1 VARTDGGDGGGEGEF
16 VGLRCVRWLYM
27 SRIVLQVSAAAAIC
41 NALLG
46 CALKDNYAFPGHD
59 IVDNIRNADL
69 TARSPAPDRQGGV
82 GNQASRPLLVPG
94 ADPTAVPG
102 STDAGAPARLA
113 QSAPGVVASAAGVEF
128 NFENA
133 DIPTVA
139 KALIGDTLG
148 LAFVVDPR
156 VQGTVTFASTGPIA
170 RKDVLPIFES
180 ILRMSG
186 AAVVREPNLVKVVP
200 IPEAAGA
207 GSMSVGAGQPGFG
220 VAVVPLRYT
229 SAASVAK
236 MAENFLSRPGA
247 IRADQ
252 ARNLLLVQGTSVER
266 QSALDVIATFD
277 VEWLRNQSVGVYPL
291 KSTTPETMIAEL
303 EKLFQAGE
311 NGQGQ
316 GAVQFQAISRMNAVM
331 VVAKS
336 SKTLDRVTQWVQRLD
351 RSDTTGNSLRTYRLR
366 YGNAVQVAKV
376 LSDIFVGR
384 PGGAATDTAAGQLA
398 PGMTSTQSRLD
409 SLGTG
414 SLGSSTSSSSTSTSG
429 QSVSVG
435 GNIGRAGG
443 TSASDFEGFAG
454 QRGDADSQISGL
466 PAGSIGR
473 GVFQNVRITAD
484 PSANSIVIYSNQEDF
499 RTIERALRD
508 IDRPRLQVAI
518 DATVAEVTLTDQLQ
532 YGVQHFFTSSDVG
545 MAGDKGSVGLM
556 PAAPAATATTTTAA
570 TATTAT
576 GTTASTTAA
585 VAQTVQAAFLQRVLP
600 GFNLLLGPEA
610 QPRLI
615 LSALSTIT
623 DVKVLSSPSLVVID
637 NQPAVIEV
645 GNQIPVTTSS
655 ATLLSNSNT
664 PVVNTIEMRAT
675 GVILKVLPRVHA
687 NGLVQLE
694 IEQEI
699 SNVVNPNVQTLT
711 PTIAQRRIHSTVAVT
726 SGQTV
731 LLGGLISE
739 QQDNQKDGIP
749 GINQIKYLGDLF
761 GNTSKSRMRQE
772 IIVFI
777 HPMVIRDSLDQQ
789 SITQEFRQR
798 LESMRSPQEFIE
810 GKDVSPR
817 PAGRKN

>member
-1 VARTDGGDGGGEGEF
+1 
-16 VGLRCVRWLYM
+16 
-27 SRIVLQVSAAAAIC
+27 
-41 NALLG
+41 
-46 CALKDNYAFPGHD
+46 
-59 IVDNIRNADL
+59 
-69 TARSPAPDRQGGV
+69 
-82 GNQASRPLLVPG
+82 
-94 ADPTAVPG
+94 
-102 STDAGAPARLA
+102 
-113 QSAPGVVASAAGVEF
+113 
-128 NFENA
+128 
-133 DIPTVA
+133 
-139 KALIGDTLG
+139 
-148 LAFVVDPR
+148 
-156 VQGTVTFASTGPIA
+156 
-170 RKDVLPIFES
+170 
-180 ILRMSG
+180 
-186 AAVVREPNLVKVVP
+186 
-200 IPEAAGA
+200 
-207 GSMSVGAGQPGFG
+207 
-220 VAVVPLRYT
+220 
-229 SAASVAK
+229 

-376 LSDIFVGR
+376 LSDIFVGKS
-384 PGGAATDTAAGQLA
+384 GGATTDTAAGQLA

-414 SLGSSTSSSSTSTSG
+414 SLGASSSTSASASSSNQG
-429 QSVSVG
+429 VSVSVG
-435 GNIGRAGG
+435 GNTGRAGG

-454 QRGDADSQISGL
+454 QRNDADSQMSGL

-499 RTIERALRD
+499 RTIERALHD

-576 GTTASTTAA
+576 TAATTTAA

-610 QPRLI
+610 QPRVI

-789 SITQEFRQR
+789 SITEEFRQR

-817 PAGRKN
+817 PTGRKN

>member
-1 VARTDGGDGGGEGEF
+1 M
-16 VGLRCVRWLYM
+16 L
-27 SRIVLQVSAAAAIC
+27 RIVLRVSAAAAIC

-69 TARSPAPDRQGGV
+69 AARAPAPDRQGGV

-94 ADPTAVPG
+94 ADASAVPG

-180 ILRMSG
+180 ILRMSS
-186 AAVVREPNLVKVVP
+186 AAVVREPNLVKIVP

-266 QSALDVIATFD
+266 QSALDIIATFD

-291 KSTTPETMIAEL
+291 KSTAPETMISEL
-303 EKLFQAGE
+303 EKLFQSGE

-336 SKTLDRVTQWVQRLD
+336 AKTLDRVTQWVQRLD
-351 RSDTTGNSLRTYRLR
+351 RSDTTGNALRIYRLR

-376 LSDIFVGR
+376 LSDIFVARG
-384 PGGAATDTAAGQLA
+384 GGATTETPAGQLA
-398 PGMTSTQSRLD
+398 PGVTSTQSRLD
-409 SLGTG
+409 SLGAAGGLGGGLGG
-414 SLGSSTSSSSTSTSG
+414 SNTNASLASSTSSSQG
-429 QSVSVG
+429 VSVG
-435 GNIGRAGG
+435 GNTGRAGG
-443 TSASDFEGFAG
+443 SSASDFEGFAG
-454 QRGDADSQISGL
+454 QRGDTDNETPGR

-484 PSANSIVIYSNQEDF
+484 SSTNSIVIYSNQEDY
-499 RTIERALRD
+499 RTIERALRN

-545 MAGDKGSVGLM
+545 MAADKGSVGLM
-556 PAAPAATATTTTAA
+556 PAAGATPAATGTGTGTAA
-570 TATTAT
+570 T
-576 GTTASTTAA
+576 
-585 VAQTVQAAFLQRVLP
+585 VVQAAFLQRVLP

-610 QPRLI
+610 QPRVI

-637 NQPAVIEV
+637 DQPAVIEV

-655 ATLLSNSNT
+655 ATLLTNSNT

-699 SNVVNPNVQTLT
+699 SNVVNPNQQTLT

-739 QQDNQKDGIP
+739 EQDNSKAGIP
-749 GINQIKYLGDLF
+749 GISQIKYLGDLL
-761 GNTSKSRMRQE
+761 GNTSKSRTRQE

-777 HPMVIRDSLDQQ
+777 HPMVVRDGVDQQ
-789 SITQEFRQR
+789 AITEEFRQR
-798 LESMRSPQEFIE
+798 LESMRAPQEFIE
-810 GKDVSPR
+810 GKDVSTR

>member
-1 VARTDGGDGGGEGEF
+1 M
-16 VGLRCVRWLYM
+16 LRV
-27 SRIVLQVSAAAAIC
+27 VLHVSAAATIC

-69 TARSPAPDRQGGV
+69 AARAPAPDRQGGV

-94 ADPTAVPG
+94 ADASAAPG

-180 ILRMSG
+180 ILRMSS
-186 AAVVREPNLVKVVP
+186 AAVVREPNLVKIVP

-236 MAENFLSRPGA
+236 MSENFLSRPGA

-266 QSALDVIATFD
+266 QSALDIIATFD

-291 KSTTPETMIAEL
+291 KSTTPETMISEL
-303 EKLFQAGE
+303 EKLFQSGE

-366 YGNAVQVAKV
+366 YGNAVQIAKV

-384 PGGAATDTAAGQLA
+384 PGGATTDTAAGQLA

-414 SLGSSTSSSSTSTSG
+414 SLGSSNANASASSSSSSQG
-429 QSVSVG
+429 VSIG
-435 GNIGRAGG
+435 GNTGRAGG

-454 QRGDADSQISGL
+454 QRGDTDNQMSGL
-466 PAGSIGR
+466 PSGSIGR

-484 PSANSIVIYSNQEDF
+484 PSANSIVIYSNQEDY

-556 PAAPAATATTTTAA
+556 PAAAATTTAA
-570 TATTAT
+570 TAATSTTST
-576 GTTASTTAA
+576 GSSTTSTAA

-610 QPRLI
+610 QPRVI
-615 LSALSTIT
+615 LSALSTMT

-637 NQPAVIEV
+637 NQPAVLEV
-645 GNQIPVTTSS
+645 GNQIPVTTST

-699 SNVVNPNVQTLT
+699 SNVVNPNQQTLT
-711 PTIAQRRIHSTVAVT
+711 PTISQRRIHSTVAVT

-739 QQDNQKDGIP
+739 QQDNQKNGIP
-749 GINQIKYLGDLF
+749 GINQIKYLGDLL
-761 GNTSKSRMRQE
+761 GNTSKSRMRSE

-777 HPMVIRDSLDQQ
+777 RPMVIRDSLDQQ
-789 SITQEFRQR
+789 SITEEFRQR
-798 LESMRSPQEFIE
+798 LESMRAPQEFIE

>member
-1 VARTDGGDGGGEGEF
+1 
-16 VGLRCVRWLYM
+16 M
-27 SRIVLQVSAAAAIC
+27 SRILLQVCVAAAIC
-41 NALLG
+41 DSLLG
-46 CALKDNYAFPGHD
+46 CAVKDNYSFPASD
-59 IVDNIRNADL
+59 IVDTIRNADL
-69 TARSPAPDRQGGV
+69 GARSPAAERPSGTA
-82 GNQASRPLLVPG
+82 NQAARPLLVPG
-94 ADPTAVPG
+94 ADADAAVPG
-102 STDAGAPARLA
+102 SRQADAAPRIQA
-113 QSAPGVVASAAGVEF
+113 SAPGVVASAAGIEF
-128 NFENA
+128 NFEGA
-133 DIPTVA
+133 DIATVA
-139 KALIGDTLG
+139 KSLIGDTLG

-180 ILRMSG
+180 ILRMSS
-186 AAVVREPNLVKVVP
+186 AALVREANLVKIVP

-207 GSMSVGAGQPGFG
+207 GAMSAGTGQPGFG
-220 VAVVPLRYT
+220 VSVVPLRYT
-229 SAASVAK
+229 SAASVAR

-291 KSTTPETMIAEL
+291 KSTTPETMISEL

-316 GAVQFQAISRMNAVM
+316 GAVQFQGISRMNAVM

-336 SKTLDRVTQWVQRLD
+336 ARTLDRVTQWVRRLD
-351 RSDTTGNSLRTYRLR
+351 RSDTTGNALRTYKLR
-366 YGNAVQVAKV
+366 YGNAQQVAKI

-384 PGGAATDTAAGQLA
+384 TGTSAESPAGQLA
-398 PGMTSTQSRLD
+398 PGVASTQSRLD
-409 SLGTG
+409 SLGSG
-414 SLGSSTSSSSTSTSG
+414 SLGASNANAGASASG
-429 QSVSVG
+429 ANQGVSVG
-435 GNIGRAGG
+435 GNTGRAGG
-443 TSASDFEGFAG
+443 SAAADFEGFAG
-454 QRGDADSQISGL
+454 QRGGDNDNGTAGL
-466 PAGSIGR
+466 PSGSIGR

-484 PSANSIVIYSNQEDF
+484 TSANAIVIYSNQEDF
-499 RTIERALRD
+499 RAIERALRD

-532 YGVQHFFTSSDVG
+532 YGVQHFFTSADVG
-545 MAGDKGSVGLM
+545 MAGDKGSVGM
-556 PAAPAATATTTTAA
+556 FPAAAPTTTSSATSTSTA
-570 TATTAT
+570 
-576 GTTASTTAA
+576 AA

-610 QPRLI
+610 QPRVI

-637 NQPAVIEV
+637 NQPAALEV
-645 GNQIPVTTSS
+645 GNQIPVTTST

-664 PVVNTIEMRAT
+664 PVVNTIEMRST

-699 SNVVNPNVQTLT
+699 SNVVNPNQQTLT
-711 PTIAQRRIHSTVAVT
+711 PTISQRRIHSTVAVT

-739 QQDNQKDGIP
+739 QQDNSKDGIP
-749 GINQIKYLGDLF
+749 GLNQIKYLGDLL
-761 GNTSKSRMRQE
+761 GNTSRSRQRSE

-777 HPMVIRDSLDQQ
+777 RPQVVRDGVDQQ
-789 SITQEFRQR
+789 AVTQEFRER
-798 LESMRSPQEFIE
+798 LESMRAPREFIE
-810 GKDVSPR
+810 GKDASPVPR
-817 PAGRKN
+817 PAAGRRN